1 MLFFGKIWMEPAVFA
16 VEFRQWLGVADTNT
30 EVWYLHCNGVLDI
43 LFFYTIMYYVG
54 VERIVRYHALR
65 DIFVTWVDR
74 AGLQLEKKRK
84 DSCYP
89 STLMI
94 PAASGGDRQ
103 ICTFLYLDFP
113 ITFDLVVMAP
123 SRQEIL
129 GEGCVF

>member
-1 MLFFGKIWMEPAVFA
+1 
-16 VEFRQWLGVADTNT
+16 
-30 EVWYLHCNGVLDI
+30 
-43 LFFYTIMYYVG
+43 
-54 VERIVRYHALR
+54 
-65 DIFVTWVDR
+65 
-74 AGLQLEKKRK
+74 
-84 DSCYP
+84 
-89 STLMI
+89 MI

>member
-1 MLFFGKIWMEPAVFA
+1 
-16 VEFRQWLGVADTNT
+16 
-30 EVWYLHCNGVLDI
+30 
-43 LFFYTIMYYVG
+43 MYYVG

>member
-1 MLFFGKIWMEPAVFA
+1 MEPAVFA

-43 LFFYTIMYYVG
+43 LIFYTIMYYVG

-65 DIFVTWVDR
+65 DIFGTWVDR
-74 AGLQLEKKRK
+74 AGLQLEKKK
-84 DSCYP
+84 EGFLLPQYLDDS
-89 STLMI
+89 SSLRRR
-94 PAASGGDRQ
+94 PADLYVS
-103 ICTFLYLDFP
+103 LYLDFP
-113 ITFDLVVMAP
+113 IAFDLVVMAP